1 MAEGNNEEKCSCKLN
16 DCIASWL
23 VFILVAGVIVFSL
36 IFMVKDLWKSPDIQE
51 LVIKIELGDSIPKRI
66 VDHHVYYVEEIDS
79 LIKLVE
85 KYELQLDNKY
95 QYIIDKQQEDDRL
108 KTWGTMIVGVI
119 VSLCGFWGYKSMKD
133 LREDITKNTEKTS
146 EIAVNSYLEKKLQGK
161 VNDALQNTY
170 KTEVVDIIKNHVFN
184 TLNSSEDPIVKNKVN
199 EKMES
204 DEFEKRLKKKINEV
218 VVEVVNSMIIPSS
231 PQNNNDE
238 NQQPDQDL
246 DNLMT

>member
-1 MAEGNNEEKCSCKLN
+1 MVEGNNEEKCSCKLN

-23 VFILVAGVIVFSL
+23 VFILVGGVIVFSL
-36 IFMVKDLWKSPDIQE
+36 IFMVNDLWEAPDVQE
-51 LVIKIELGDSIPKRI
+51 LVIKVELGDSIQNNKANS
-66 VDHHVYYVEEIDS
+66 HVFYAEEIDS
-79 LIKLVE
+79 LIKLV
-85 KYELQLDNKY
+85 KNYELQLDNKY
-95 QYIIDKQQEDDRL
+95 QYLIDKQHEDDRL

-133 LREDITKNTEKTS
+133 LREDITKNAEKTS
-146 EIAVNSYLEKKLQGK
+146 EITVNSYLEKKLQGK

-199 EKMES
+199 EKIES

-218 VVEVVNSMIIPSS
+218 VVEVVNSMVIPNSS
-231 PQNNNDE
+231 KENNDE
-238 NQQPDQDL
+238 NQQPDQDI
-246 DNLMT
+246 DLMMT